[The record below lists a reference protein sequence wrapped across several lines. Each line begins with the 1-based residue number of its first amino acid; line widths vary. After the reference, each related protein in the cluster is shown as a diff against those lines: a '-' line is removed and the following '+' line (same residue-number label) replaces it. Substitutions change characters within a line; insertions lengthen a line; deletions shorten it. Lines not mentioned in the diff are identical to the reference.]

1 MSDLSWL
8 VQFIREQGAKD
19 RPPTMLL
26 GQVKSAPPSLIV
38 QTQGM
43 ELDHEDLLITAEL
56 KLKDALLQGDT
67 VALMPL
73 AQGQQFLVISKV
85 VKLDV

>member
-8 VQFIREQGAKD
+8 VQFIRDQGTKD
-19 RPPTMLL
+19 RPPTLLL
-26 GQVKSAPPSLIV
+26 GQVKSAIPSLVV

-43 ELDHEDLLITAEL
+43 ELDQEDLLVAADL
-56 KLKDALLQGDT
+56 MLKDALLSGDT

-73 AQGQQFLVISKV
+73 AQGQQFLVLSKV
-85 VKLDV
+85 VKLNE